1 MVILYLL
8 LFCTSYY
15 TYSDRI
21 LTRLVES
28 CFVAN
33 KNCAKDKFPFSF
45 EPYNINI
52 HQKFMQQQDQ
62 DNLMWERKW
71 KMNFHVIPH
80 THHHKEKA
88 NQPLL
93 TTHSRPRPF
102 KEWGGGGQNDSVSS
116 YWMTCT
122 GVPMFKQQL
131 QGKSDQYFQFAD
143 SVLSVGVRW

>member
-62 DNLMWERKW
+62 DNLRWERKW

-102 KEWGGGGQNDSVSS
+102 KEWGGAKWFSVKLLNDLH
-116 YWMTCT
+116 WCT
-122 GVPMFKQQL
+122 HVQATAARQIR
-131 QGKSDQYFQFAD
+131 
-143 SVLSVGVRW
+143 SVLSVCWQCLICRS